1 MRPNNSMQ
9 SYRIFVF
16 QALFRRQT
24 LHWYAKTL
32 QLYMNSFIWTR
43 RARLYLELESITP
56 PFCVHSHEHLM
67 PDRFHCLI
75 YVWCLMLKENA
86 NDLMWNI
93 VVIKW
98 KWSPSSGD
106 QYTACVW
113 NLTTARKNARM
124 FFFVVTANYSHDGRA
139 NQRVLF
145 GQETQSET
153 WIARKQK
160 KRTDSKEAKEKNH
173 YSGNE
178 KKIEMRGRKS
188 KMMNK
193 YEVRVSDFIPIV
205 VDSLAICV
213 FSRWCVVKSLTFRS
227 FVIFFVPSLVSF
239 YMCYTRWTRR
249 WFSQGKSFSVRA
261 REATFC
267 IQGIWRCNLVP
278 INLNPIFCCTFGL
291 LLASLFFKRAFD
303 LFVLW

>member
-160 KRTDSKEAKEKNH
+160 KKNWFKGSKRKESLFWQWEEIRNEREEEKNDEQIRSARLWFH
-173 YSGNE
+173 
-178 KKIEMRGRKS
+178 
-188 KMMNK
+188 
-193 YEVRVSDFIPIV
+193 SDSCRFAC
-205 VDSLAICV
+205 DLC
-213 FSRWCVVKSLTFRS
+213 
-227 FVIFFVPSLVSF
+227 FFTLV
-239 YMCYTRWTRR
+239 
-249 WFSQGKSFSVRA
+249 
-261 REATFC
+261 
-267 IQGIWRCNLVP
+267 
-278 INLNPIFCCTFGL
+278 CC
-291 LLASLFFKRAFD
+291 
-303 LFVLW
+303 